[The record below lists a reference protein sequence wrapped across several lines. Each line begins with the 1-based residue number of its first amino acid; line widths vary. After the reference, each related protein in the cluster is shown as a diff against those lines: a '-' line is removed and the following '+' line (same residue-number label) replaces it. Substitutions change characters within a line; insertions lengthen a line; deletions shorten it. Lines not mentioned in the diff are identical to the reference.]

1 MSRTSSPN
9 PESIRS
15 KLDVVLSGF
24 ARDPQKAH
32 SVGFLRVLKNLDY
45 PIETDCSYYIMRRL
59 SKILPSRFLIKVFF
73 AEIKYGVHRSNGNI
87 CVRVVLF
94 FFCGNLDLR
103 KCKFLT

>member
-1 MSRTSSPN
+1 MSKSSCF
-9 PESIRS
+9 
-15 KLDVVLSGF
+15 SGAEF
-24 ARDPQKAH
+24 RLLGEFFEVEDA
-32 SVGFLRVLKNLDY
+32 
-45 PIETDCSYYIMRRL
+45 TDIILILRRL
-59 SKILPSRFLIKVFF
+59 SKISPSRFLIKFFF

>member
-1 MSRTSSPN
+1 MEKPLVFCMVPCCLLPDWEYLVISDFW
-9 PESIRS
+9 
-15 KLDVVLSGF
+15 KKKCAD
-24 ARDPQKAH
+24 
-32 SVGFLRVLKNLDY
+32 LRIKTGSL
-45 PIETDCSYYIMRRL
+45 
-59 SKILPSRFLIKVFF
+59 KVFF